1 MPRPESDHPT
11 ELELE
16 LLKVLWDESPLLV
29 RDVRTRLAEAG
40 RPLTHSSVITVLNIM
55 VRKGYV
61 RRRRQ
66 ANAFLFSPKVDRER
80 VSGGLLGDLAS
91 RLFDGS
97 PGAMALNLLESAD
110 LDADELRELRELIR
124 RKAKE
129 QS

>member
-1 MPRPESDHPT
+1 MPRSGSDYPT

-16 LLKVLWDESPLLV
+16 ILKVLWDEAPLLV
-29 RDVRTRLAEAG
+29 RDVRARLADAG

-55 VRKGYV
+55 VRKGYL

-66 ANAFLFSPKVDRER
+66 ANAFLFSPKVDKDS
-80 VSGGLLGDLAS
+80 VSGGILGDLAA

-97 PGAMALNLLESAD
+97 PGAMALNLLETAD
-110 LDADELRELRELIR
+110 LDADELRELRDLIR